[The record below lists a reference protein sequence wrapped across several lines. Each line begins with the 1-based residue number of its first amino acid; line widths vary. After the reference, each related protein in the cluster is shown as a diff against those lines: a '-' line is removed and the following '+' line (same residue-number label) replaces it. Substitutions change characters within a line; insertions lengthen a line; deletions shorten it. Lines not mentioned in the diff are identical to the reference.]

1 MPNTLYSFRRCPYA
15 IRARLAIAVSSQ
27 PVFLREIMLKNKP
40 PEMLALSSKGTV
52 PVLQLAD
59 GTVLDESLDI
69 MVWALEQ
76 RDPNAWLQGSLTEML
91 NLIDENDFEF
101 KDWLDKYKYADR
113 FPQYP
118 ALYYREQ
125 AEEFLL
131 QLENR
136 LSNSPYLFGQQISLA
151 DMAIL
156 PFIRQFSGVDKDW
169 FVQSPYPFLKVWLD
183 NFINSTLFNSVMKKY
198 PIWLESGQQSTF
210 PETQSSASFIV

>member
-40 PEMLALSSKGTV
+40 AEMLALSSKGTV

-69 MVWALEQ
+69 MVWALEL

-113 FPQYP
+113 FPEYP
-118 ALYYREQ
+118 ALYYREH

-169 FVQSPYPFLKVWLD
+169 FEQSPYPFLKVWLA